1 MDAELSLSPAAIDAL
16 ADDIAEMAAH
26 IDAAT
31 HRLLVL
37 IREFD
42 RAGGWQHQGALS
54 CAHWLSWRI
63 GLGLGPA
70 REKVRVA
77 HKLAELPLLDEAFR
91 RGELSYSKVRAMTR
105 VASPSSE
112 AELLELARCS
122 TAAQLER
129 ICRFYCQARRQDGQD
144 PRVIEDE
151 RRWVVSRPTDD
162 GMVSIQIR
170 LLPDEAARLMRAI
183 EVGAGRGSL
192 ADGAVAM
199 AETLLA
205 GSPMESRVA
214 EAPVAAA
221 DPVAEDSI
229 DAGSGM
235 PAAIRAPVEVV
246 VHITA
251 ANLEGTTDVGD
262 GLSAETCRRL
272 LCDAGVV
279 PMLEDAA
286 GKTIDVG
293 RKTRTIPA
301 ALGRALRA
309 RDRTCRFPGCTNRR
323 FLDAHHIRHWID
335 GGETKLSN
343 VFQCCRRHHRY
354 LHEYSFTA
362 ELRDGELV
370 FLDPDGREIPPVP
383 ARPPLHDDPIDRLR
397 GQIHDHGIRI
407 SAESNAPG
415 WDGWP
420 VDYDAC
426 VAAIGGWDEDRSPC
440 S

>member
-1 MDAELSLSPAAIDAL
+1 MDAEISLSPAAIDAM

-42 RAGGWQHQGALS
+42 RAGGWHQQGAQS

-77 HKLAELPLLDEAFR
+77 RKLAELPLFDEAFR
-91 RGELSYSKVRAMTR
+91 RGELSYSKLRAMTR
-105 VASPSSE
+105 VATSSNE
-112 AELLELARCS
+112 AELLDLARCS

-129 ICRFYCQARRQDGQD
+129 ICRFYCQARRQTGQD
-144 PRVIEDE
+144 PRAIEDE
-151 RRWVVSRPTDD
+151 RRWVVSRPTED

-170 LLPDEAARLMRAI
+170 LLPEEAARLMRAI
-183 EVGAGRGSL
+183 ELGADQGSL
-192 ADGAVAM
+192 ADGAIAM
-199 AETLLA
+199 AETMLA
-205 GSPMESRVA
+205 GSRNVTPRSGTANSVGEDSVG
-214 EAPVAAA
+214 
-221 DPVAEDSI
+221 EDSI
-229 DAGSGM
+229 DDASDSQK
-235 PAAIRAPVEVV
+235 PVRPPVEVV

-251 ANLEGTTDVGD
+251 ARLEGTTEVGD

-279 PMLEDAA
+279 PMLEEAS
-286 GKTIDVG
+286 GRTIDVG

-301 ALGRALRA
+301 ALRRALRA
-309 RDRTCRFPGCTNRR
+309 RDQTCRFPGCTHRR
-323 FLDAHHIRHWID
+323 MLDAHHIQHWID

-343 VFQCCRRHHRY
+343 VFHCCRRHHRY
-354 LHEYSFTA
+354 LHEYSFSAATR
-362 ELRDGELV
+362 EDELV
-370 FLDPDGREIPPVP
+370 FFDPEGREIPSVP
-383 ARPPLHDDPIDRLR
+383 HRPPLDDDSVDRLR
-397 GQIHDHGIRI
+397 TQIHDRGIRI
-407 SAESNAPG
+407 SAESNTPG

-426 VAAIGGWDEDRSPC
+426 VAAIGGWNEVRTP
-440 S
+440 

>member
-1 MDAELSLSPAAIDAL
+1 M
-16 ADDIAEMAAH
+16 
-26 IDAAT
+26 
-31 HRLLVL
+31 

-77 HKLAELPLLDEAFR
+77 HRLAELPLLDEAFR

-105 VASPSSE
+105 VASASNE
-112 AELLELARCS
+112 AELLDLARCS

-129 ICRFYCQARRQDGQD
+129 ICRFCCQARRETGQD

-151 RRWVVSRPTDD
+151 RRWVVSRPTED

-183 EVGAGRGSL
+183 ELGAGRGSL

-205 GSPMESRVA
+205 GSPGGTCRTRAVAPGRVLA
-214 EAPVAAA
+214 AKTAVAAEGVA
-221 DPVAEDSI
+221 DSPIDRATIGDDAVSEDSMA
-229 DAGSGM
+229 DDSD
-235 PAAIRAPVEVV
+235 E
-246 VHITA
+246 
-251 ANLEGTTDVGD
+251 
-262 GLSAETCRRL
+262 
-272 LCDAGVV
+272 
-279 PMLEDAA
+279 
-286 GKTIDVG
+286 
-293 RKTRTIPA
+293 
-301 ALGRALRA
+301 
-309 RDRTCRFPGCTNRR
+309 
-323 FLDAHHIRHWID
+323 
-335 GGETKLSN
+335 
-343 VFQCCRRHHRY
+343 
-354 LHEYSFTA
+354 
-362 ELRDGELV
+362 ELV
-370 FLDPDGREIPPVP
+370 FFAPDGREIPPVP
-383 ARPPLHDDPIDRLR
+383 ARPPLHNDPIDRLR
-397 GQIHDHGIRI
+397 AQIHEHGIRI

-426 VAAIGGWDEDRSPC
+426 VAAIGGWDEGRSP
-440 S
+440 SAWIR